1 MLVIQLIYD
10 TKITKTEK
18 KLTDYDHGKYITTPE
33 FNILV
38 AGVFDARLKQEDSIT
53 GTNFDN
59 N

>member
-10 TKITKTEK
+10 TRITKTEK

-38 AGVFDARLKQEDSIT
+38 AEVFDARLKQEDSIT
-53 GTNFDN
+53 GTNFDTN
-59 N
+59 